1 MQRTATLALVLLAA
15 LSPVVPA
22 AVAGNGA
29 PGYQISQS
37 TATEFW
43 RMGINSQGGAAY
55 ASLSGRYASLMG
67 AFRSS
72 RTSDVYYIFPAS
84 SGTRVV
90 EYARFY
96 IVDRSGAYAGDA
108 RLMLEVLDFSGAWQ
122 HTASDTPIDMQAAAT
137 GVWTDVTLSG
147 SATDLEV
154 APGEVLAFHFA
165 LSSAAGND
173 LDVRPIFEVGL
184 STGGSAPEDR
194 LIHLPLILK
203 GFRPAPD
210 LVIDNLTV
218 TGGDISLTVRN
229 AGTQATESDFWIDV
243 YFNPDPAPPPLNRPW
258 DSIAPAGAVWGV
270 TRSLAP
276 GESLVL
282 TSGGDYYQADQSS
295 ASFPAGAQVYA
306 YVDSINYDTSYGSV
320 LERDEANN
328 VYGPVTSAQ
337 GGGTAPALGASTG
350 PPSLER
356 SPNR

>member
-1 MQRTATLALVLLAA
+1 
-15 LSPVVPA
+15 
-22 AVAGNGA
+22 
-29 PGYQISQS
+29 
-37 TATEFW
+37 
-43 RMGINSQGGAAY
+43 
-55 ASLSGRYASLMG
+55 
-67 AFRSS
+67 
-72 RTSDVYYIFPAS
+72 
-84 SGTRVV
+84 
-90 EYARFY
+90 
-96 IVDRSGAYAGDA
+96 
-108 RLMLEVLDFSGAWQ
+108 
-122 HTASDTPIDMQAAAT
+122 MQAAAT

-356 SPNR
+356 LPNR